1 MVVVRTGGTMV
12 APWWHHPTT
21 TFAPAIRH
29 LAWSIQRVCHPHR
42 GICPVLCFFIH
53 IDSSIQKMIIR
64 RTRDPNVPLNRL
76 FWFCFIVYTSE
87 GLDWTPFK
95 LLRRNFWN
103 VSFVPPPFAAA
114 PPAIEME
121 HLLAQRGAAATLY
134 TCALYFM
141 FRLNT
146 LYLICHILYW
156 SREGQLLVPS
166 TFTWKDWNSIE
177 ECEKNVSS
185 STILLLDFVIRA
197 QSEGWHHFVTIE
209 RLRLTPEAEKPG

>member
-1 MVVVRTGGTMV
+1 MFLWIGCFG
-12 APWWHHPTT
+12 
-21 TFAPAIRH
+21 FA
-29 LAWSIQRVCHPHR
+29 
-42 GICPVLCFFIH
+42 
-53 IDSSIQKMIIR
+53 
-64 RTRDPNVPLNRL
+64 
-76 FWFCFIVYTSE
+76 FIVDTSE
-87 GLDWTPFK
+87 GLDWTRFK
-95 LLRRNFWN
+95 LPRRNFWN

-209 RLRLTPEAEKPG
+209 QLRLTPEDTLSTRQHSAPEHLRTWRYFFSREHWPRLTLNLHLCISAWYSSNWYGWVDVK